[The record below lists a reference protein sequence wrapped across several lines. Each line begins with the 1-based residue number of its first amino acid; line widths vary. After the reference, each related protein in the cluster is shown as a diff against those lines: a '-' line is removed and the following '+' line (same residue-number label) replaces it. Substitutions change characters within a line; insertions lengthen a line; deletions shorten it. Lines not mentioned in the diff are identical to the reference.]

1 MRNKNLKMKEVKF
14 YSLKKEIR
22 ILGIDD
28 APFDFRKDKETMLIG
43 TVFRGGEWL
52 DGILRTEVKVD
63 DNDATDTIIEMV
75 KRCKFKDLRV
85 IMLDGLGFAGFN
97 LVDMARVFKETK
109 LPVIVVVRK
118 MPDFKKIKKAI
129 KNLQHAEFY
138 NDCIKKAGIPQ
149 KVETKKNKFIHIQ
162 FHGLRFEDAER
173 IVKLSSTRSLI
184 PEPIRVAHLIASG
197 VALGESRGNA

>member
-1 MRNKNLKMKEVKF
+1 MQEMDRVKF

-28 APFDFRKDKETMLIG
+28 APFNFRKDKETILIG
-43 TVFRGGEWL
+43 TIFRGGDWI
-52 DGILRTEVKVD
+52 DGVLRTEVKVD
-63 DNDATDTIIEMV
+63 GKDSTDRIIEMV
-75 KRCKFKDLRV
+75 KRCKFKDLRI

-97 LVDMARVFKETK
+97 LVDIVRVFRETK

-118 MPDFKKIKKAI
+118 MPDFRKIEKAI
-129 KNLQHAEFY
+129 KNLTHSAFY
-138 NDCIKKAGIPQ
+138 HDCIKKAGIPR
-149 KVETKKNKFIHIQ
+149 KVETKKNKFVHIQ
-162 FHGLRFEDAER
+162 FHGIRFEDAAK

>member
-1 MRNKNLKMKEVKF
+1 MKEVKF

-43 TVFRGGEWL
+43 TIFRGGEWL

-63 DNDATDTIIEMV
+63 GKDSTDRIIEMV

-97 LVDMARVFKETK
+97 LVDMGRVFEETK

-118 MPDFKKIKKAI
+118 MPDFNKIKKAI
-129 KNLQHAEFY
+129 KNLHHAEFY
-138 NDCIKKAGIPQ
+138 SNCIKKAGIP
-149 KVETKKNKFIHIQ
+149 KRVETKKGKFIHIQ
-162 FHGLRFEDAER
+162 FHGIRFEDAER
-173 IVKLSSTRSLI
+173 IVKISSTRSLI

-197 VALGESRGNA
+197 VALGESRGSA